1 MTETTVNRPSL
12 VARSLI
18 GGTDDLPWAADVM
31 LLGARLYAGYT
42 IASAGLGKL
51 PAPPWMAEQVAQ
63 MGFPAVGFFALVAC
77 LGEFV
82 GGAFLVFG
90 LLTRPASAFLAFIMG
105 MAAFRF
111 HGVTPITGMHIAQ
124 GFFWLFVVFVALGAG
139 RLSVDHALRGMLAR
153 AVAAGR
159 SILPAAA
166 VTALLALAPTAY
178 GFYLQYG
185 PHPEPVAPAPVEITS
200 MSVPG
205 SFNDWDLTTHLLERQ
220 ADGTWS
226 GTIDFEQ
233 AGPIT
238 FKFAANGSWD
248 VTLGD
253 NDRGTAGFPV
263 AGSGDPDGDNITAYI
278 PEAGAYRFTVDAEG
292 QAYMVDSPPDDPA
305 ENAGTP
311 GEAGTAEAP

>member
-1 MTETTVNRPSL
+1 MTETAVNRPSL
-12 VARSLI
+12 VARLAI

-42 IASAGLGKL
+42 IASAGLDKL

-63 MGFPAVGFFALVAC
+63 MGFPAVGFFALAAC

-82 GGAFLVFG
+82 GGVLLVLG
-90 LLTRPASAFLAFIMG
+90 LLTRPSAGVLAFIMG

-139 RLSVDHALRGMLAR
+139 RLSVDHALRGMLSR
-153 AVAAGR
+153 ATTTRR
-159 SILPAAA
+159 SLLPVAA
-166 VTALLALAPTAY
+166 VTGLLALVPTAY
-178 GFYLQYG
+178 GLYRQYG
-185 PHPEPVAPAPVEITS
+185 PQPEPVARAPVVITS

-226 GTIDFEQ
+226 GMIGFEQ

-248 VTLGD
+248 VNLGD
-253 NDRGTAGFPV
+253 DDRGTAGFPV
-263 AGSGDPDGDNITAYI
+263 GGSGEPGGDNIAVYI
-278 PEAGAYRFTVDAEG
+278 PEAGAYRFTVDPVS
-292 QAYMVDSPPDDPA
+292 QAYMVDSPPADPA
-305 ENAGTP
+305 KNTGTRGEDGPAGVP
-311 GEAGTAEAP
+311 